1 MKELVINILE
11 KYGYTLLTIIGG
23 LIALAVIIGL
33 AIPGALAGLSL
44 IYIGAALGLGCALVF
59 IALQTAAVLA
69 FVSLGTSFLSLF
81 ASVGLGIGAIAIAVA
96 LLAVTIGLGI
106 IPMMYIITNICVI
119 ACFST
124 SLINLTALPMTISVL
139 GVLGLSMIAANIFID
154 LVVNN
159 FINARTTDVVNVSL
173 MGSIVSFVVIAVPT
187 FFICTACGLPLFT
200 PSLLTANV
208 SFLAALLPTNALN
221 ISFLVTA
228 TLFKLPFTIGSII
241 PFAGNDTAAMIYQE
255 GIAKEKISHGGTN
268 TVSGLTFN

>member
-33 AIPGALAGLSL
+33 AIPGALTTISI
-44 IYIGAALGLGCALVF
+44 IYIGIALAVGIGLIFAALQV
-59 IALQTAAVLA
+59 AAFLA
-69 FVSLGTSFLSLF
+69 FASIGASLF
-81 ASVGLGIGAIAIAVA
+81 SIFAAVGLGIAAIAIAVA

-124 SLINLTALPMTISVL
+124 SLINLTALPMTISIL

-154 LVVNN
+154 LVANN

-241 PFAGNDTAAMIYQE
+241 PFAGNDTAAMTYKE
-255 GIAKEKISHGGTN
+255 EIANEKISHGGTN
-268 TVSGLTFN
+268 TLSGLRFN